1 MPLLGRTRREFEKR
15 QISVMRIARVR
26 SRAQVSSVAGIK
38 RRRVAESMELTFV
51 DHEEEDRV
59 FGGLLEFFNQA
70 RVLSRTW
77 ALAGF
82 FDVAWNNKDVTLCG
96 WSDATEYF
104 SNIEERVWEPQ
115 PGAYS
120 ETSVIAYVAAVEE
133 SFRAKAIELVRGP
146 VIKYPFGLA
155 LLESQ
160 RQLAG
165 KWEQRRDLMYA
176 NQTRASTNNKPA
188 PLQPSKTPK
197 GKSKGLGKNLK
208 GGKLIKVKEEESG
221 RPLQLRERGQK

>member
-1 MPLLGRTRREFEKR
+1 MEQTDRSLKRRTDLNTIQELDTPLQPGVQEDMEHAFLQVYHWHRMAPGDIGCDALLGTTRREFEKR
-15 QISVMRIARVR
+15 QISVMRSARVC

-38 RRRVAESMELTFV
+38 RRRVAESFELTFV

-77 ALAGF
+77 ALAGL
-82 FDVAWNNKDVTLCG
+82 FDVAWNNKEVTFCG
-96 WSDATEYF
+96 WSEATEYF
-104 SNIEERVWEPQ
+104 SDMEERVLGLK

-133 SFRAKAIELVRGP
+133 SFRAKAIELVCGP
-146 VIKYPFGLA
+146 VVKYPFGLA
-155 LLESQ
+155 LLEAQ

-165 KWEQRRDLMYA
+165 K
-176 NQTRASTNNKPA
+176 
-188 PLQPSKTPK
+188 
-197 GKSKGLGKNLK
+197 
-208 GGKLIKVKEEESG
+208 
-221 RPLQLRERGQK
+221 